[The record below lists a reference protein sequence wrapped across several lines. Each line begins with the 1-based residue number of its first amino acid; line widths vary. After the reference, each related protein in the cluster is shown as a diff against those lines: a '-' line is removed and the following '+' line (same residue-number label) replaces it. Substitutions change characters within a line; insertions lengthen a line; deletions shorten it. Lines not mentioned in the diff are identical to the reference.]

1 MKHALR
7 NLAAMLAATATL
19 CMGLAAPAYADEAD
33 GTQQQ
38 AQAGQAAV
46 QADPSPQSQADTR
59 PRGTGDPTAPD
70 VNIHDMLDSDAAYVS
85 RLRLTGMVTGTAP
98 FDADDARGDDSG
110 PDNPIVRSFDTVAYN
125 YEYTVTPDD
134 TMTYYRRARVGFRF
148 ELPYPKSMVTFDPD
162 SMGWVD
168 TTKGFEPKSTIETI
182 NGVRTQVFTCYRLLE
197 PTSSSPT
204 TVPGTSSINLAVK
217 VAGAPNGYRF
227 HPIVKAWAQPNDRQ
241 HRTAQDT
248 PKDVTVSAK
257 MGLNL
262 TVGNLSRRS
271 QGRFDFS
278 ADGTAVNH
286 EKGRV
291 RGLAYGLTMNLTT
304 RNHDLSKGLKGLE
317 MPQGPI
323 SFDVKLSN
331 VFNDEGSAAR
341 HPAERK
347 WQPLLWNWG
356 PVSAGQQTIRYPTRN
371 IYDWDFR
378 GTPLIRQ
385 GQQPWAITQTMGD
398 DGVTLHVTVND
409 WMGDPLQ
416 FAKLDRNDK
425 FGDRACSGV
434 WMDGGCNAWQ
444 VGALSTQL
452 FTIIVP
458 TYEGDTSVAKY
469 YGGRDQTLNL
479 AVSDANMNATSLTGD
494 RLPTAADNSNQT
506 TTSDD
511 RLAATEVVRS
521 SGSFIQRIL
530 YTSCDGDSTGT
541 CTSGMDGL
549 NWTHDWQDS
558 TDSGLQGQRA
568 NIGMQPSFYQPVSG
582 LPVGIMGLAKID
594 PTVMQFTPQHMKHSS
609 WKSWGDIT
617 RDTPPPTVYYATKKD
632 GTAWVSD
639 DEQRKAGI
647 GDLDYW
653 NSMGEAGK
661 HGTIVAALFVSNDAA
676 ASRDNTARL
685 DYFARFN
692 AKIRDDAPVGA
703 VGQITGV
710 TVAWKRSDVERLAGL
725 DPETASD
732 KAWADWAA
740 KQDFLRLFRN
750 GTRPSM
756 YYDGSNYEKAVYD
769 ENGYAD
775 GGTGG
780 NNRGDSL
787 LVVGENPRI
796 GVTISQTAAS
806 GGVKSIYD
814 LDKEQRIV
822 DWRVSLNATT
832 GRNGSGDDYTTDLY
846 ATVTLPRGLAYVSG
860 SSHLDG
866 TYTEHTPEQG
876 IVSGGTRVE
885 PQAVANAD
893 GTTTLK
899 WTVNGVRADGSTRNL
914 RFSTMIGNAA
924 DPDHDARN
932 NDSYMVEASIMSKR
946 NKAKPDKGA
955 GTIASATIK
964 VSRTHASALA
974 TRANP
979 LLNDIASPLG
989 FSNMLANFSNDAKP
1003 DPYAVDVMPYTG
1015 SGSPS
1020 KYEGSYALTGLKAT
1034 GANGADLGDA
1044 AFWFTTDTRYRTMDA
1059 VKITRQQVESW
1070 HKAVFDPTTGVV
1082 TIPAG
1087 YGRPVAWGF
1096 TAPGLPANA
1105 RIDFTMT
1112 LTPAGNKSGS
1122 MYVNRWADGDN
1133 KVDAVTQ
1140 AVEREA
1146 SGIAWYDY
1154 AHDGIRQ
1161 TTDMLLPGV
1170 HVTLTDADGNAV
1182 RSLNG
1187 GDLTTLTGRDG
1198 SWRLTGIPAGQ
1209 GYRLRFT
1216 PADGTDW
1223 RKLAVTVKDAK
1234 DASEANDSDTDPET
1248 DANGLTAGV
1257 ITLNEFPAA
1266 GDMTSV
1272 LYSDPNEDHGLTGRL
1287 SPETPV
1293 MLTASKSLAGRPG
1306 NKWLDGESYTA
1317 NITAVGKAPADALPK
1332 TVTFTNGKP
1341 VALNVRTDSFALPG
1355 TYRYE
1360 VRESKGT
1367 RGGVTYDTAVWTI
1380 TVTVTDDPAT
1390 LKRHIT
1396 ATAATGGR
1404 TGTAIVFRNTYT
1416 PADIPVTLNAS
1427 KKLIGPGS
1435 QDVKPV
1441 AGRYTFQ
1448 LLDADGS
1455 LLQSATNKADG
1466 SITFQPIRFTAKDL
1480 DGRQSVSRD
1489 YLIVEK
1495 DTCGPTCKADTTVH
1509 RAHVTIAD
1517 ADDGRLAATVSYDG
1531 KTDAPVFR
1539 NTVTPLT
1546 TLPLT
1551 GGRLDGPMPIA
1562 YALLLAGML
1571 AMGTAIH
1578 SRRRHGA
1585 HCA

>member
-1 MKHALR
+1 
-7 NLAAMLAATATL
+7 
-19 CMGLAAPAYADEAD
+19 
-33 GTQQQ
+33 
-38 AQAGQAAV
+38 
-46 QADPSPQSQADTR
+46 
-59 PRGTGDPTAPD
+59 
-70 VNIHDMLDSDAAYVS
+70 
-85 RLRLTGMVTGTAP
+85 
-98 FDADDARGDDSG
+98 
-110 PDNPIVRSFDTVAYN
+110 
-125 YEYTVTPDD
+125 
-134 TMTYYRRARVGFRF
+134 
-148 ELPYPKSMVTFDPD
+148 
-162 SMGWVD
+162 
-168 TTKGFEPKSTIETI
+168 
-182 NGVRTQVFTCYRLLE
+182 
-197 PTSSSPT
+197 
-204 TVPGTSSINLAVK
+204 
-217 VAGAPNGYRF
+217 
-227 HPIVKAWAQPNDRQ
+227 
-241 HRTAQDT
+241 
-248 PKDVTVSAK
+248 
-257 MGLNL
+257 
-262 TVGNLSRRS
+262 
-271 QGRFDFS
+271 
-278 ADGTAVNH
+278 
-286 EKGRV
+286 
-291 RGLAYGLTMNLTT
+291 
-304 RNHDLSKGLKGLE
+304 
-317 MPQGPI
+317 
-323 SFDVKLSN
+323 
-331 VFNDEGSAAR
+331 
-341 HPAERK
+341 
-347 WQPLLWNWG
+347 
-356 PVSAGQQTIRYPTRN
+356 
-371 IYDWDFR
+371 
-378 GTPLIRQ
+378 
-385 GQQPWAITQTMGD
+385 
-398 DGVTLHVTVND
+398 
-409 WMGDPLQ
+409 
-416 FAKLDRNDK
+416 
-425 FGDRACSGV
+425 
-434 WMDGGCNAWQ
+434 
-444 VGALSTQL
+444 
-452 FTIIVP
+452 
-458 TYEGDTSVAKY
+458 
-469 YGGRDQTLNL
+469 
-479 AVSDANMNATSLTGD
+479 
-494 RLPTAADNSNQT
+494 
-506 TTSDD
+506 
-511 RLAATEVVRS
+511 
-521 SGSFIQRIL
+521 
-530 YTSCDGDSTGT
+530 
-541 CTSGMDGL
+541 
-549 NWTHDWQDS
+549 
-558 TDSGLQGQRA
+558 
-568 NIGMQPSFYQPVSG
+568 
-582 LPVGIMGLAKID
+582 
-594 PTVMQFTPQHMKHSS
+594 MKHSS
-609 WKSWGDIT
+609 WNSWVDSTG

-632 GTAWVSD
+632 GSAWVSD

-685 DYFARFN
+685 DYFTRFN

-769 ENGYAD
+769 ENGYAG

-796 GVTISQTAAS
+796 GITISQTAAS

-814 LDKEQRIV
+814 LDKEQRTA

-846 ATVTLPRGLAYVSG
+846 ATVTLPKGLAYVSG

-876 IVSGGTRVE
+876 TVSGGTRVE

-932 NDSYMVEASIMSKR
+932 NDSYTVEASIMSKR
-946 NKAKPDKGA
+946 NKTKPDKGA

-1020 KYEGSYALTGLKAT
+1020 KYEGSYTLTGLKAT

-1070 HKAVFDPTTGVV
+1070 HTPVFDPTTGVV

-1105 RIDFTMT
+1105 RIDFTMA

-1140 AVEREA
+1140 VVEREA

-1355 TYRYE
+1355 AYRYE
-1360 VRESKGT
+1360 VGESKGA

-1509 RAHVTIAD
+1509 RARVTIAD
-1517 ADDGRLAATVSYDG
+1517 ADDGRLAATVTYDG
-1531 KTDAPVFR
+1531 TATAPVFR

-1546 TLPLT
+1546 TLPFT
-1551 GGRLDGPMPIA
+1551 GGRPDDPMPAA
-1562 YALLLAGML
+1562 YAMLAAGLLAAG
-1571 AMGTAIH
+1571 AMIRN
-1578 SRRRHGA
+1578 RRRHGTRRR
-1585 HCA
+1585 

>member
-19 CMGLAAPAYADEAD
+19 CMGLAAPAYADETD

-38 AQAGQAAV
+38 AQAV
-46 QADPSPQSQADTR
+46 RPDPAPVDVSPHGA
-59 PRGTGDPTAPD
+59 GDPAAPD
-70 VNIHDMLDSDAAYVS
+70 VSIHDMLDSDAAYIS
-85 RLRLTGMVTGTAP
+85 RLKLTGMTTGTAP

-110 PDNPIVRSFDTVAYN
+110 PGNLIVRSFDTVAYN
-125 YEYTVTPDD
+125 YDYTVTPDD
-134 TMTYYRRARVGFRF
+134 TMAYYRRARVGFRF

-162 SMGWVD
+162 GMGWVD
-168 TTKGFEPKSTIETI
+168 TTKGYEPKSTIETI
-182 NGVRTQVFTCYRLLE
+182 NGVETQVFTCYRLLE

-204 TVPGTSSINLAVK
+204 TVPGTSGVSLAVK

-241 HRTAQDT
+241 HRTARDT
-248 PKDVTVSAK
+248 SADVTVSAK

-262 TVGNLSRRS
+262 SVGNLSRRS

-286 EKGRV
+286 ERGKV
-291 RGLAYGLTMNLTT
+291 RGLAYGFTMNLTI

-317 MPQGPI
+317 MPRGPI
-323 SFDVKLSN
+323 GFDVKLSN
-331 VFNDEGSAAR
+331 VFSDEGSATR

-356 PVSAGQQTIRYPTRN
+356 PVSAGQGTMRYSARN
-371 IYDWDFR
+371 AYDWDYC
-378 GTPLIRQ
+378 GTPYIRQ
-385 GQQPWAITQTMGD
+385 GQQPWAVTQTMGD

-409 WMGDPLQ
+409 WMDDPLR
-416 FAKLDRNDK
+416 FTKYDRYDK
-425 FGDRACSGV
+425 DYGECSGG
-434 WMDGGCNAWQ
+434 WMDAGCNAWQ

-452 FTIIVP
+452 FSIILP
-458 TYEGDTSVAKY
+458 THEGDTSVAEY

-479 AVSDANMNATSLTGD
+479 SITDANLNAASLTGD
-494 RLPTAADNSNQT
+494 RLPAAADNSNQT
-506 TTSDD
+506 ATNDD
-511 RLAATEVVRS
+511 RLASTEVVRS
-521 SGSFIQRIL
+521 PGDFIQRIY

-541 CTSGMDGL
+541 CQSGMDGL
-549 NWTHDWQDS
+549 DWRHDWRDS
-558 TDSGLQGQRA
+558 TDSGLQGQVA
-568 NIGMQPSFYQPVSG
+568 NIGMQPTFQQPVSG
-582 LPVGIMGLAKID
+582 LPVGVMGLAKID
-594 PTVMQFTPQHMKHSS
+594 PTVMQFTPRHMKHSFWCS
-609 WKSWGDIT
+609 WAGT
-617 RDTPPPTVYYATKKD
+617 GAGRDTPPPTIYYATKKD
-632 GTAWVSD
+632 GTSWASD
-639 DEQRKAGI
+639 DEQRRAGI

-653 NSMGEAGK
+653 NSMGEAKK
-661 HGTIVAALFVSNDAA
+661 HGTIVAALFVANDAA
-676 ASRDNTARL
+676 DSGYNTVRL

-692 AKIRDDAPVGA
+692 AKVRDDAPLGA

-732 KAWADWAA
+732 KAWTDWAA
-740 KQDFLRLFRN
+740 RQDFLRLFRD
-750 GTRPSM
+750 GARPSL

-769 ENGYAD
+769 ENGYAG

-787 LVVGENPRI
+787 LIVGEKPRI
-796 GVTISQTAAS
+796 GIAISQTAAS
-806 GGVKSIYD
+806 GGTKSVYD
-814 LDKEQRIV
+814 LDKEQRTA

-832 GRNGSGDDYTTDLY
+832 GRNGTGGDYTTDLY
-846 ATVTLPRGLAYVSG
+846 ATVTLPKGLAYVSG

-876 IVSGGTRVE
+876 TVSGGTRVE
-885 PQAVANAD
+885 PQVVANAD

-914 RFSTMIGNAA
+914 RFSTTIGDAA

-932 NDSYMVEASIMSKR
+932 NDSYTVTASVTSKR
-946 NKAKPDKGA
+946 NKAKPDKDA
-955 GTIASATIK
+955 GTVASATIK

-989 FSNMLANFSNDAKP
+989 FGNMLANFGNDTKP
-1003 DPYAVDVMPYTG
+1003 DPYAVDIMPYTG
-1015 SGSPS
+1015 PGSPS
-1020 KYEGSYALTGLKAT
+1020 KYEGSYTLTGLKAV
-1034 GANGADLGDA
+1034 GSNGADLGDA
-1044 AFWFTTDTRYRTMDA
+1044 AFWFTADARYRGMDA
-1059 VKITRQQVESW
+1059 TKITRRQVESW
-1070 HKAVFDPTTGVV
+1070 HKAAFDPTTGVV
-1082 TIPAG
+1082 AIPAG
-1087 YGRPVAWGF
+1087 YGTPVAWAF
-1096 TAPGLPANA
+1096 TAGSLPSNA

-1112 LTPAGNKSGS
+1112 LMPAGNKSGS
-1122 MYVNRWADGDN
+1122 AYVNRWADGDN

-1140 AVEREA
+1140 VVEREA
-1146 SGIAWYDY
+1146 GGVAWYDY

-1187 GDLTTLTGRDG
+1187 GDLATTTGRDG
-1198 SWRLTGIPAGQ
+1198 SWKLSGIPAGR

-1223 RKLAVTVKDAK
+1223 RKLAVTAKDAK
-1234 DASEANDSDTDPET
+1234 DASEANDSDADPET
-1248 DANGLTAGV
+1248 DANGLAAGV
-1257 ITLNEFPAA
+1257 IGLKDFPAA
-1266 GDMTSV
+1266 GDMAAA
-1272 LYSDPNEDHGLTGRL
+1272 LYSDPNEDCGLAGRL
-1287 SPETPV
+1287 APETPV
-1293 MLTASKSLAGRPG
+1293 TLTASKTLAGRPG
-1306 NKWLDGESYTA
+1306 GKWLDGESYTA
-1317 NITAVGKAPADALPK
+1317 NITAVGGAPAGALPT
-1332 TVTFTNGKP
+1332 TVTFADGKP
-1341 VALNVRTDSFALPG
+1341 VTLNVNTDPFTLPG
-1355 TYRYE
+1355 SYRYE
-1360 VRESKGT
+1360 VRETKGT
-1367 RGGVTYDTAVWTI
+1367 RGGVTYDTAAWTI

-1390 LKRHIT
+1390 LRRHIT
-1396 ATAATGGR
+1396 AAAATGGK
-1404 TGTAIVFRNTYT
+1404 TGTAIMFRNTYR
-1416 PADIPVTLNAS
+1416 PADTSITLRAS
-1427 KKLIGPGS
+1427 KKLTGPGS
-1435 QDVKPV
+1435 TDVALQD
-1441 AGRYTFQ
+1441 GRYTFQ
-1448 LLDADGS
+1448 LKDADGRI
-1455 LLQSATNKADG
+1455 LQSASNRADG
-1466 SITFQPIRFTAKDL
+1466 SITFTPIGFTAADL
-1480 DGRQSVSRD
+1480 NGRQSVSHD

-1495 DTCGPTCKADTTVH
+1495 DTCGPDCKADMTIH
-1509 RAHVTIAD
+1509 RAHVTIT
-1517 ADDGRLAATVSYDG
+1517 DDDNGRLAATVSYDG

-1551 GGRLDGPMPIA
+1551 GGRLDDPMPIA
-1562 YALLLAGML
+1562 YALLLAGLL